1 MSDDPNRKVAGSFS
15 TTGRSTTRASSPT
28 APSPTDPESPE
39 AHTLVGAVASAEGDF
54 DGALEAFERAMELD
68 DQYLDPILLAAET
81 HALEGDAP
89 EALRLV
95 ERALDV
101 AEEEDEYVDAVLLKA
116 EIELGDDDPEAAEA
130 TLRELPPVALPS
142 AALELRA
149 GDAFLEIEES
159 RLRRRALCAAATAEP
174 DNADAAYGL
183 GLVAEARG
191 EQAEMVTHFQRVRA
205 LDVEAPRAPW
215 AVTTERL
222 EELVEAAL
230 AELPERAQKLLE
242 NVPVMVE
249 DYPSEEVVADGFDPR
264 GLGLF
269 AGVPFPEQSALCG
282 AAAPRGGLPV
292 SAQHRAGGPLDGRG
306 GGGDPHHPAPR
317 DRPLLWPGR
326 RGPGRVGARLR
337 RHTLVTLRNASAAT
351 PLLLALLW
359 LGCSNPGKPYHY
371 PLDTVLRLDH
381 VQAKGTHNSYHVEST
396 DIPEWE
402 YTHAAARR
410 AARPRRRAPD

>member
-1 MSDDPNRKVAGSFS
+1 MSDDPIEKGWELLDNGKIDDARKIAD
-15 TTGRSTTRASSPT
+15 RAVTS
-28 APSPTDPESPE
+28 DPESPE
-39 AHTLVGAVASAEGDF
+39 AHTLVGAVANAEGDF
-54 DGALEAFERAMELD
+54 DGALEAFEKAMELD

-149 GDAFLEIEES
+149 GDAFLEIEEYD
-159 RLRRRALCAAATAEP
+159 RAAEHFGRAATAEP
-174 DNADAAYGL
+174 TNADAAYGL

-205 LDVEAPRAPW
+205 IDVEAPRAPW

-249 DYPSEEVVADGFDPR
+249 DYPSEDVVADGFDPR

-269 AGVPFPEQSALCG
+269 AGVPFPEQSAL
-282 AAAPRGGLPV
+282 AAP
-292 SAQHRAGGPLDGRG
+292 
-306 GGGDPHHPAPR
+306 PHLEAVF
-317 DRPLLWPGR
+317 LFQ
-326 RGPGRVGARLR
+326 
-337 RHTLVTLRNASAAT
+337 RNI
-351 PLLLALLW
+351 
-359 LGCSNPGKPYHY
+359 
-371 PLDTVLRLDH
+371 
-381 VQAKGTHNSYHVEST
+381 E
-396 DIPEWE
+396 
-402 YTHAAARR
+402 R
-410 AARPRRRAPD
+410 AARSTAEVEAEIRTTLLHETGHFFGLDEEDLAELGLD